1 MEIKA
6 IQKEEN
12 VIWEGVQEWE
22 GKRKAEKWKIS
33 VSAEDSCK
41 NRITILK
48 NSSYKRHQ
56 ITRHTILS
64 STQSNN
70 QPPHR
75 SHTLNPLRHN

>member
-1 MEIKA
+1 MEINA

-22 GKRKAEKWKIS
+22 GRKK
-33 VSAEDSCK
+33 
-41 NRITILK
+41 LK
-48 NSSYKRHQ
+48 NGRYQCQQKIDARTELQYSRIPLLTRHQ

>member
-22 GKRKAEKWKIS
+22 GRRKAEKWKIS

-48 NSSYKRHQ
+48 NSSSYKTSNHKAHHIVINSVKQ
-56 ITRHTILS
+56 STTS
-64 STQSNN
+64 SLTYS
-70 QPPHR
+70 
-75 SHTLNPLRHN
+75 